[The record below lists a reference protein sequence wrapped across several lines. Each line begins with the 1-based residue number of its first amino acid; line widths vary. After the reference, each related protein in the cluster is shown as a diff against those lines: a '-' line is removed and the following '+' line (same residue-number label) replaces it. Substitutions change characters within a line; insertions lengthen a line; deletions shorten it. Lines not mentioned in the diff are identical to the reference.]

1 MKACP
6 NEAKHTITVLHESE
20 EWNTQFD
27 GDITKVR
34 INGEDIFKTHDLTK
48 EVSQVG
54 RQVRVLAI
62 GGVSLGALAIILL
75 LALGHSLLINNKY
88 DAQME
93 LTNSRKLMHSR
104 MLIRD
109 RLYELTGNIW
119 VGNKWIVDPSWQQIA
134 NSTPSPSK

>member
-1 MKACP
+1 MKPYP

-20 EWNTQFD
+20 EWNTKFD

-34 INGEDIFKTHDLTK
+34 INGE
-48 EVSQVG
+48 EVFRDFNLAQHIDKIG
-54 RQVRVLAI
+54 RQVLILAI
-62 GGVSLGALAIILL
+62 AGVSLAIAVLVIVSLILHKKIDEVDT
-75 LALGHSLLINNKY
+75 HSLLAVTCSKNHIN
-88 DAQME
+88 
-93 LTNSRKLMHSR
+93 S
-104 MLIRD
+104 